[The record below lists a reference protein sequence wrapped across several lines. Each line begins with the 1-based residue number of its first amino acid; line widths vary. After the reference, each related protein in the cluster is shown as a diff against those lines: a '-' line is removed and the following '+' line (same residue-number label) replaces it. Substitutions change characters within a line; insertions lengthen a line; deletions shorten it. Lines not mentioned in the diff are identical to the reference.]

1 VRTRLGRSRG
11 GCCTVGGE
19 EGRRSLI
26 DEHVPGEEGGLWWRT
41 LATRGGCG
49 VREPRPGLGA
59 VAAFVATI
67 LEGAATATMPQ
78 EDFDDYHEMGEVL
91 WRGIDEGTA
100 VQQLE

>member
-1 VRTRLGRSRG
+1 MSRVRRAGF
-11 GCCTVGGE
+11 GGE
-19 EGRRSLI
+19 HWR
-26 DEHVPGEEGGLWWRT
+26 PGE
-41 LATRGGCG
+41 G
-49 VREPRPGLGA
+49 VACVSPRPGWGPKRIA